1 LLDGVVRFAD
11 GAQHPVGYRSQVGAV
26 SVESL
31 CQPFVFFHLC
41 HNSSS
46 RYVIVVVTNETRPM

>member
-1 LLDGVVRFAD
+1 MGHR
-11 GAQHPVGYRSQVGAV
+11 PQVGAV

-31 CQPFVFFHLC
+31 CRLFVFFHLC

-46 RYVIVVVTNETRPM
+46 RYVIVVVTSEPRVERGDSKIGVTKAPQGP